1 MAELSPSDL
10 AALVTK
16 LTASVEALQS
26 RLDEFEQRSAD
37 SSSSGHRGSH
47 TGEHH
52 HDRPPRFQKLD
63 FPKFDGKSDPLA
75 FINRCESYFHQQ
87 RIAEEEK
94 VWMAS
99 YNLEAGAQLWF
110 MQIQCDEGTPQWRR
124 FTELLH
130 TRFGP
135 PLRSNPLGELVACR
149 RTGSVVEYQD
159 RFEALLPRAG
169 ALTEVQKV
177 QLFTAGLQ
185 PPLSLDIEI
194 LNPQSLAVAISLAR
208 KLELRELCAGT
219 PTPPPRHQGQRGLLP
234 VPPPRPPLPAAAPP
248 APAPQPGA
256 TAEGRQVR
264 RLSQAKMEER
274 RRLGLCF
281 NCNEKF
287 GRGHNRVCQQIFLID
302 LALDDD
308 DGDAEDVEQAAD
320 EPRISMHAITGIRT
334 SETMQVRIH
343 LGGAS
348 LLALLDLGSTHN
360 FVAAEVVARTS
371 LQLRPGGKLQVMVA
385 NGDQVPCPGAY
396 RGVAF
401 SIGGESFLGDFFSLA
416 LAGYDVVLG
425 TQWLASL
432 GPILWDFGARTMS
445 F

>member
-1 MAELSPSDL
+1 MADLSPSDL

-26 RLDEFEQRSAD
+26 RLDEFEQRSDD

-87 RIAEEEK
+87 RIAEK

-110 MQIQCDEGTPQWRR
+110 MQIQRDEGTPQWWR

-177 QLFTAGLQ
+177 
-185 PPLSLDIEI
+185 
-194 LNPQSLAVAISLAR
+194 
-208 KLELRELCAGT
+208 
-219 PTPPPRHQGQRGLLP
+219 
-234 VPPPRPPLPAAAPP
+234 
-248 APAPQPGA
+248 
-256 TAEGRQVR
+256 
-264 RLSQAKMEER
+264 
-274 RRLGLCF
+274 
-281 NCNEKF
+281 
-287 GRGHNRVCQQIFLID
+287 
-302 LALDDD
+302 
-308 DGDAEDVEQAAD
+308 
-320 EPRISMHAITGIRT
+320 
-334 SETMQVRIH
+334 
-343 LGGAS
+343 
-348 LLALLDLGSTHN
+348 
-360 FVAAEVVARTS
+360 
-371 LQLRPGGKLQVMVA
+371 
-385 NGDQVPCPGAY
+385 
-396 RGVAF
+396 
-401 SIGGESFLGDFFSLA
+401 
-416 LAGYDVVLG
+416 
-425 TQWLASL
+425 
-432 GPILWDFGARTMS
+432 
-445 F
+445 